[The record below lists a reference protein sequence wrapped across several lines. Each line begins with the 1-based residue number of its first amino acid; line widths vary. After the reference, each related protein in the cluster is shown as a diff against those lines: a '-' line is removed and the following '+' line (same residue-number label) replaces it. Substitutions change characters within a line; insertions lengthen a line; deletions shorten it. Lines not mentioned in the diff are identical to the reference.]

1 MNILK
6 EYIGNM
12 EKPQGADD
20 FLANMASFFTL
31 TNAKDLL
38 ANPDMMEAV
47 VQFLVDI
54 PHYGLNGATENFF
67 EILEFSND
75 IDMNPCELCG
85 DYYPDRMMADP
96 AYCQSCVEDM
106 EWD

>member
-20 FLANMASFFTL
+20 FLANMATFFGLFSATE
-31 TNAKDLL
+31 LL

-47 VQFLVDI
+47 TQFLLDI
-54 PHYGLNGATENFF
+54 PHYGLKYATDNFF
-67 EILEFSND
+67 EILEFND
-75 IDMNPCELCG
+75 NIDMNYCELCG